1 MQSCA
6 AKKKLSCE
14 LDIGLILGYRLIVL
28 KAIGARYRNQRRYRN
43 QKERQWILLHLR
55 SPSG

>member
-28 KAIGARYRNQRRYRN
+28 KAIGARYRNQ
-43 QKERQWILLHLR
+43 KERRWILLHLR